1 MILAILVKI
10 LHLINLV
17 FKNKGMVIKMERKS
31 NFKILVVDDNKNV
44 LLSLK
49 AILEDKDYIVHL
61 VSSGREALQEIEN
74 RFFNLVFVDYKMPE
88 MNGVELAKRIRMFFP
103 LLPIIMITGDYS
115 AELVEKAKMAGIW
128 EVILK
133 PFEVDTILSLIE
145 KLKMD

>member
-1 MILAILVKI
+1 MKI

-17 FKNKGMVIKMERKS
+17 FKKQGMVIKMERKS
-31 NFKILVVDDNKNV
+31 NFKILAVDDNKNV

-61 VSSGREALQEIEN
+61 VNNGREALQEIES
-74 RFFNLVFVDYKMPE
+74 RFFDLVFVDYKMPE
-88 MNGVELAKRIRMFFP
+88 MNGVELAKRIRMFSP

-115 AELVEKAKMAGIW
+115 AELVKKAKIAGVW